1 MQAITATELSRNTR
15 KILDKVSIGGET
27 LAVERNNALIAKI
40 VPAEPSMT
48 AAQALAGLPP
58 PMLTAAQAAAWLS
71 DSRQA
76 FDDTVRNP
84 WE

>member
-1 MQAITATELSRNTR
+1 MEAITATDLARNTR

-27 LAVERNNALIAKI
+27 LAVERNNALIARI
-40 VPAEPSMT
+40 VPADPSMT

-58 PMLTAAQAAAWLS
+58 PMLTAAQAAAWLI
-71 DSRQA
+71 DSHEP

>member
-1 MQAITATELSRNTR
+1 
-15 KILDKVSIGGET
+15 
-27 LAVERNNALIAKI
+27 LIAKI

-48 AAQALAGLPP
+48 AAQALTGLPP